1 MKSLTGSENFWT
13 TNVGNDYPH
22 PVRTMLVPFGTEAG
36 RPLTTPKKSVMRI
49 VWWGWMLSCLMAPVL
64 PFSLFTPRF
73 THALET
79 TPTGELVTIEQLLQ
93 TPGDYHHA
101 LIRIRGTV
109 TRLELHLDETNHF
122 VNFVFFLKTGNNR
135 VLVFG
140 RHDRTLG
147 DIQLTTGRT
156 VEVQGVFRQEREAQG
171 HTLFNQIEAHRVTFY
186 PPLTPDEASHR
197 PQRQTPSL
205 VSLRDETCPE
215 PAEGLRSRGG
225 DGGKGSGVLHHA
237 SARKLSGLTFA
248 CRNPRTS

>member
-1 MKSLTGSENFWT
+1 
-13 TNVGNDYPH
+13 
-22 PVRTMLVPFGTEAG
+22 
-36 RPLTTPKKSVMRI
+36 MRI
-49 VWWGWMLSCLMAPVL
+49 VWWGWMLSGLMAPVL
-64 PFSLFTPRF
+64 PSSLFTPRF

-79 TPTGELVTIEQLLQ
+79 TSTGEVVTIQELLQ
-93 TPGDYHHA
+93 SPDDYHHA

-122 VNFVFFLKTGNNR
+122 INFVFFLKTGNDR

-140 RHDRTLG
+140 RHDRTFG

-156 VEVQGVFRQEREAQG
+156 VEVQGVFRHEREAQG

-197 PQRQTPSL
+197 PQRPTPSL

-215 PAEGLRSRGG
+215 SAEGSRSRG
-225 DGGKGSGVLHHA
+225 
-237 SARKLSGLTFA
+237 
-248 CRNPRTS
+248 